1 MTSRSQQHLFETD
14 ELTNWEEAAQ
24 RDQLIAEVVFNRPL
38 QESYSYLVPD
48 ELRDWIGPARR
59 VKVSF
64 GRGHKTTI
72 GFCVGVRPWEPTHHK
87 LKPIIELLDREPLL
101 DDHMLEL
108 TRWIADYYLCGWG
121 QVLESVI
128 PAGVKKKAGTRLI
141 TLFTVP
147 ERVRQNRD
155 ALSLSAKQARVLDLL
170 CESPV
175 PLPIDVI
182 CDKADCGTSPIH
194 ALRDK
199 KLIDPIRERAEKFEI
214 DNIEPSEQEID
225 LTLNEEQQAA
235 YDKILAA
242 IQSQEHSTML
252 LHGVTGSGKTEI
264 YIQAI
269 REIVSYGKQAIVL
282 VPEISLTPQTIRRF
296 RRRFEQVAVLHSHL
310 TDAERHWHWQQISRG
325 EVQVVVG
332 ARSAIFAP
340 CPQLGLIIIDE
351 EHENT
356 FKQETT
362 PRYHAREVAR
372 KRAELEQIPLLLG
385 TATPTFE
392 SWLNVHQKKYELISM
407 PNRVAKLPLPPVVIV
422 DVRNDPQI
430 NKGAAIG
437 RALESAMHLTLKEGG
452 QVILFLNLRG
462 YSPTMWCRRCGQ
474 SIQCPDCDI
483 SLTWHKDKQIA
494 LCHSC
499 DYQTPPPSSC
509 PNCDHPGLRF
519 VGIGTQKLEQEVR
532 TKFSNQKCLRMD
544 SDSMSKRGSHDETLE
559 LFRQGKATI
568 LLGTQMIAKG
578 LDFPNVTLVGVID
591 ADTMLHQPD
600 LRATER
606 TYQLISQVAGRT
618 GRSSRGGRV
627 FVQTASPAEPAI
639 VKASEHDYIG
649 FARHELRHRHSLQA
663 PPFSKMARVIFRGED
678 EHEVQAYAQE
688 FTQTLKETKEKENLD
703 VLFLGPAPAP
713 IAKLKRNY
721 RFHLQLRAPEIELIQ
736 QLWRATETR
745 FPKTSTVEYVIDVEP
760 TNMR

>member
-1 MTSRSQQHLFETD
+1 MNSPQRQLFETE
-14 ELTNWEEAAQ
+14 ELTPWEEAAQ
-24 RDQLIAEVVFNRPL
+24 HDQLIAEVVFNRPL

-48 ELRDWIGPARR
+48 ELREWIGPARR

-64 GRGHKTTI
+64 GRGSKTTI
-72 GFCVGVRPWEPTHHK
+72 GFCVGVKPWEPTHHK
-87 LKPIIELLDREPLL
+87 LKPILELLDREPLL
-101 DDHMLEL
+101 DDHMLHL
-108 TRWIADYYLCGWG
+108 TRWISEHYLCGWG

-128 PAGVKKKAGTRLI
+128 PAGVKKKAGTRLVTLYVVPDRVRNNRESI
-141 TLFTVP
+141 TLP
-147 ERVRQNRD
+147 
-155 ALSLSAKQARVLDLL
+155 LKQARVLDVL
-170 CESPV
+170 CAVNE
-175 PLPIDVI
+175 PLTVEEI
-182 CDKADCGTSPIH
+182 CEKADCGTSPIH
-194 ALRDK
+194 GLRDK
-199 KLIDPIRERAEKFEI
+199 KLIDPVRQRAEQFEV
-214 DNIEPSEQEID
+214 DQLGPADQELD

-235 YDKILAA
+235 YNQILTA
-242 IQSQEHSTML
+242 IRSQQHSTML
-252 LHGVTGSGKTEI
+252 LHGVTGSGKTEV

-269 REIVSYGKQAIVL
+269 REVVSYGKQAIVL

-296 RRRFEQVAVLHSHL
+296 RRRFENVAVLHSHL

-437 RALESAMHLTLKEGG
+437 RALESAMRLTLNEGG

-462 YSPTMWCRRCGQ
+462 FSPSMWCRRCGQ

-483 SLTWHKDKQIA
+483 TLTWHKDRQIA

-499 DYQTPPPSSC
+499 DYQTPPPSAC

-559 LFRQGKATI
+559 IFRQGKAKI

-618 GRSSRGGRV
+618 GRSSKGGRV

-639 VKASEHDYIG
+639 VKAADHDYIG
-649 FARHELRHRHSLQA
+649 FAKHELRHRHSLQA
-663 PPFSKMARVIFRGED
+663 PPFSKMARVIFRGEA
-678 EHEVQAYAQE
+678 EHDVQAYAQE
-688 FTQTLKETKEKENLD
+688 FTQTLKETKEKESLD
-703 VLFLGPAPAP
+703 VLLLGPAPAP

-721 RFHLQLRAPEIELIQ
+721 RFHLQLRAPQLEQIH
-736 QLWRATETR
+736 QLWRATENR

>member
-1 MTSRSQQHLFETD
+1 MSSPSQRQLFET
-14 ELTNWEEAAQ
+14 EVLTNWEEAAQ
-24 RDQLIAEVVFNRPL
+24 RDQLVAEVVFNRPL

-48 ELRDWIGPARR
+48 ELREWIGPARR

-64 GRGHKTTI
+64 GRGHQTTV
-72 GFCVGVRPWEPTHHK
+72 GFCVAVRPWEPTHRK
-87 LKPIIELLDREPLL
+87 LKPIVELLDREPLL

-108 TRWIADYYLCGWG
+108 TKWIADYYLCGWG
-121 QVLESVI
+121 QVLDSVI
-128 PAGVKKKAGTRLI
+128 PAGVKKKAGTRMI

-147 ERVRQNRD
+147 ERVRKNRD
-155 ALSLSAKQARVLDLL
+155 AISLPAKQAKVLDVL
-170 CESPV
+170 CASDV
-175 PLPIDVI
+175 PLTIDVI
-182 CDKADCGTSPIH
+182 CDRADCGTSPVH

-199 KLIDPIRERAEKFEI
+199 KLIDPVRERSDNFEI
-214 DNIEPSEQEID
+214 DNIEPTEQELD
-225 LTLNEEQQAA
+225 LTLNEEQQVA
-235 YDKILAA
+235 YEKVLAA
-242 IQSQEHSTML
+242 IQSREHSTML

-296 RRRFEQVAVLHSHL
+296 RRRFDQVAVLHSHL
-310 TDAERHWHWQQISRG
+310 TDAERHWHWQQIARG

-372 KRAELEQIPLLLG
+372 KRAELERIPLLLG

-392 SWLNVHQKKYELISM
+392 SWLKVHQREYELISM
-407 PNRVAKLPLPPVVIV
+407 LNRVAKLPLPPVVTV

-437 RALESAMHLTLKEGG
+437 RALESAMRLTIQDGG

-462 YSPTMWCRRCGQ
+462 FSPAIWCRACGK
-474 SIQCPDCDI
+474 SVQCPNCDI
-483 SLTWHKDKQIA
+483 TLTWHKDKRMA

-499 DYQTPPPSSC
+499 DYQVPPPTAC
-509 PNCDHPGLRF
+509 PNCNHPGVRF
-519 VGIGTQKLEQEVR
+519 VGIGTQKLEEEVR

-559 LFRQGKATI
+559 LFRQGKASI

-606 TYQLISQVAGRT
+606 TFQLISQVAGRT
-618 GRSSRGGRV
+618 GRSTRGGRV

-649 FARHELRHRHSLQA
+649 FARHELRHRHSMLA

-678 EHEVQAYAQE
+678 EHDVQTFAQE
-688 FTQTLKETKEKENLD
+688 FTRSLKATKENENLD
-703 VLFLGPAPAP
+703 IILLGPAPAP
-713 IAKLKRNY
+713 LAKLKSNY
-721 RFHLQLRAPEIELIQ
+721 RFHLQLRAPAIELIQ
-736 QLWRATETR
+736 HLWRATEAR
-745 FPKTSTVEYVIDVEP
+745 FPKSNSVEFAIDVEP